1 MGLRDRMEAGAA
13 RLGGAARDATR
24 EAASAGLRRAPDE
37 GFRSFR
43 ELFDDDDERPVRIE
57 RFMLA
62 LVATVRGDEIEKD
75 RDARDVFETARRRRR
90 GLGFVS
96 FGTGPLVRVSNQ
108 VADLYC
114 DTATVCDLA
123 EVHRLGLDDEQIA
136 AHMLVLWGVAD
147 SFADATGA
155 MNDAT
160 GLSIAGLLHRRLV
173 LGAGGDYDGDATPEK
188 MSKLEAVKALWNA
201 RDALGDARDDA
212 RKGALSTI
220 VFTGKHTK
228 ELIERAEFQLGVTG
242 T

>member
-1 MGLRDRMEAGAA
+1 MRLRDRMQAGAA

-43 ELFDDDDERPVRIE
+43 ELFDDDDEQPVSIE

-62 LVATVRGDEIEKD
+62 LVATVRGDETEKD

-90 GLGFVS
+90 GLGLVS

-123 EVHRLGLDDEQIA
+123 EVHRLGLSDEHVA
-136 AHMLVLWGVAD
+136 AHMLVLW
-147 SFADATGA
+147 SATESLPEA
-155 MNDAT
+155 QAAVDQ
-160 GLSIAGLLHRRLV
+160 RLV
-173 LGAGGDYDGDATPEK
+173 A
-188 MSKLEAVKALWNA
+188 AL
-201 RDALGDARDDA
+201 
-212 RKGALSTI
+212 LSTRLAER
-220 VFTGKHTK
+220 TGSNVP
-228 ELIERAEFQLGVTG
+228 AQLTA
-242 T
+242 